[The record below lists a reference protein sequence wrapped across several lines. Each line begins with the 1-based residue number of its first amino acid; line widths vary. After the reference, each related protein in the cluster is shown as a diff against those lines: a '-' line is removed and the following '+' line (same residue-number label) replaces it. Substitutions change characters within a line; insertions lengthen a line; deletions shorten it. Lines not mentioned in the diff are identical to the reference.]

1 LAWISDGDNSLFWL
15 KNKLGRRMDKIRF
28 QEQLQAYE
36 QWKKDVINTI
46 EEYGPWL
53 EENDMSSEDV
63 QHRIEH
69 TVDALRSDKLTIA
82 FVAEFSR
89 GKTELI
95 NAIFFADFGRRLLPS
110 DAGRTTMCPTEIFYD
125 EERDEA
131 YVRLLPIETRLQ
143 ETSLT
148 QLRRDTKQWVHY
160 PLETDSV
167 EQMQAALNEVIQTKT
182 VTLEEAKHLGL
193 YSPDL
198 HPHQNQPPEMIE
210 IPKWR
215 HALISF
221 PHQLLRK
228 GLTILDTPGL
238 NALGTEPELTLN
250 MLPAAQAVLFVL
262 GADTGVTRSDM
273 EIWQHHIKGFQS
285 GRQRGMMVVLNKID
299 TLWDDLR
306 ETDDVDEAI
315 LNQQRST
322 AGLLGLEPRAVFP
335 VSAQKG
341 LLAKIKSDDTLLDKS
356 GLLDLEN
363 YLGQDVLGI
372 KQQLILETIGNDVG
386 QMLDNSRSLL
396 SGKLNETKHQLEE
409 LEELSDKSDDVITNL
424 MEKTRTEQAQYLR
437 DVETF
442 QQSRKQLKQ
451 QADQLSHTLNMEA
464 LDEIIE
470 RCRKEMAN
478 SWTTSGMKA
487 TMKSLFEEIRR
498 TMLNVVTQ
506 SEQTRKLIRSIYR
519 KFQNEHGFAVVQPKM
534 FSIVKYRV
542 ELELLH
548 QEAEVF
554 RNSPVTAMMEQ
565 NFVVKRFFS
574 ALVNRA
580 REIFEH
586 ADNEIDG
593 WLSSTLEPLVMQ
605 IKDHKDMMEKRLN
618 NLQKIGQSRNTLQ
631 YRILELQ
638 EQYTELARQLTA
650 LRNMANRIKNSR
662 PLNQGERPKPK
673 LVKQSAS

>member
-1 LAWISDGDNSLFWL
+1 
-15 KNKLGRRMDKIRF
+15 MDKIRF

-36 QWKKDVINTI
+36 QWKIDVLNTI

-53 EENDMSSEDV
+53 EDNDMSSPDV
-63 QHRIEH
+63 QQRIEH
-69 TVDALRSDKLTIA
+69 TLEALRSDKLTIA
-82 FVAEFSR
+82 FAAEFSR

-95 NAIFFADFGRRLLPS
+95 NAIFFSDFGRRLLPS

-125 EERDEA
+125 NNRNEA

-143 ETSLT
+143 ESSLT
-148 QLRRDTKQWVHY
+148 QLRKDTKQWVHY
-160 PLETDSV
+160 PLETESAD
-167 EQMQAALNEVIQTKT
+167 QMQAALHEVIQVKT
-182 VTLEEAKHLGL
+182 VPLEDAKRLGL

-198 HPHQNQPPEMIE
+198 HPHQAKPPEMIE

-221 PHQLLRK
+221 PHQLLKK

-285 GRQRGMMVVLNKID
+285 GRQRGLMVVLNKID

-306 ETDDVDEAI
+306 ETDDVNEAI

-322 AGLLGLEPRAVFP
+322 AGLLGIESNVVFP

-341 LLAKIKSDDTLLDKS
+341 LLAKIKGQDELLEKS

-372 KQQLILETIGNDVG
+372 KQQIILDTVGADVG

-396 SGKLNETKHQLEE
+396 SGKLNDTKRQLEE

-442 QQSRKQLKQ
+442 QQSRKQLKG
-451 QADQLSHTLNMEA
+451 QADQLSQSLNMA
-464 LDEIIE
+464 SLNEIIE
-470 RCRKEMAN
+470 RCKKEMTN
-478 SWTTSGMKA
+478 SWTTGGMKYS
-487 TMKSLFEEIRR
+487 MKNLFEEIRR
-498 TMLNVVTQ
+498 IMLNVVTQ

-548 QEAEVF
+548 QEAEIF

-574 ALVNRA
+574 ALVQRA
-580 REIFEH
+580 REIFQH

-605 IKDHKDMMEKRLN
+605 IKDHKEMMEKRLN

-638 EQYTELARQLTA
+638 EQYTELARKLTA
-650 LRNMANRIKNSR
+650 LRNMANRINNNR
-662 PLNQGERPKPK
+662 PLHQAERPKPK
-673 LVKQSAS
+673 LVSGNAS

>member
-1 LAWISDGDNSLFWL
+1 MG
-15 KNKLGRRMDKIRF
+15 KLRF
-28 QEQLQAYE
+28 QQQLQAYD
-36 QWKKDVINTI
+36 QWKADVINTI

-53 EENDMSSEDV
+53 EENGMSTPDMQQNI
-63 QHRIEH
+63 QH
-69 TVDALRSDKLTIA
+69 TLKTLKGDKLTIA

-95 NAIFFADFGRRLLPS
+95 NAIFFADYGRRLLPS

-125 EERDEA
+125 SDRNES

-143 ETSLT
+143 DITLT
-148 QLRRDTKQWVHY
+148 QLRDDSKQWVHY
-160 PLETDSV
+160 PLETRSV
-167 EQMQAALNEVIQTKT
+167 DQMQAALNEVIQTKT
-182 VTLEEAKHLGL
+182 VPLEEAKHLGL

-198 HPHQNQPPEMIE
+198 HPHQKQPPEMIQ

-221 PHQLLRK
+221 PHPLLK
-228 GLTILDTPGL
+228 QGLNILDTPGL
-238 NALGTEPELTLN
+238 NALGTEPELTLS

-285 GRQRGMMVVLNKID
+285 GRQRGLMVVLNKID

-306 ETDDVDEAI
+306 DSASISEVIRT
-315 LNQQRST
+315 QQSST
-322 AGLLGLEPRAVFP
+322 AQLLGVEQQVVFP
-335 VSAQKG
+335 ISAQKG
-341 LLAKIKSDDTLLDKS
+341 LLAKVKNDQPLLQKS
-356 GLLDLEN
+356 GLAELES
-363 YLGQDVLGI
+363 YLGQDVLTI
-372 KQQLILETIGNDVG
+372 KQQIILDTVGSDIG
-386 QMLDNSRSLL
+386 QMLDNSRSVL
-396 SGKLNETKHQLEE
+396 SGKLTNTKHQLEE
-409 LEELSDKSDDVITNL
+409 LEELSGKSDDVITAL
-424 MEKTRTEQAQYLR
+424 MEKTRSEQSQYMH
-437 DVETF
+437 DVESF
-442 QQSRKQLKQ
+442 QQSRKELKLQAEQLQGILNLQ
-451 QADQLSHTLNMEA
+451 Q

-470 RCRKEMAN
+470 RSRKEMSN
-478 SWTTSGMKA
+478 SWTTGGMKSA
-487 TMKSLFEEIRR
+487 MKGLFEELRHQ
-498 TMLNVVTQ
+498 MQGVVTQ
-506 SEQTRKLIRSIYR
+506 SEQTRKLIRTIYR

-580 REIFEH
+580 RGIFER
-586 ADNEIDG
+586 ADQEIEA
-593 WLSSTLEPLVMQ
+593 WLVSTLEPLVLQ
-605 IKDHKDMMEKRLN
+605 IRDHKEMMEKRLS
-618 NLQKIGQSRNTLQ
+618 NLQKIGQSRSTLQ

-638 EQYTELARQLTA
+638 EQYTEVAQQLTA
-650 LRNMANRIKNSR
+650 LRNMANRLSSHQPFNTI
-662 PLNQGERPKPK
+662 ERPKPK
-673 LVKQSAS
+673 LVKQNFS

>member
-1 LAWISDGDNSLFWL
+1 
-15 KNKLGRRMDKIRF
+15 MEKIRF
-28 QEQLQAYE
+28 QQQLQAYD
-36 QWKKDVINTI
+36 QWKTNVISTI
-46 EEYGPWL
+46 EEYAPWL
-53 EENDMSSEDV
+53 EENGMSTPEMQENISS
-63 QHRIEH
+63 
-69 TVDALRSDKLTIA
+69 TLKGLKSDKLTIA

-95 NAIFFADFGRRLLPS
+95 NAIFFADYGRRLLPS

-125 EERDEA
+125 NQRDEA
-131 YVRLLPIETRLQ
+131 YVQLLPIETRLQ
-143 ETSLT
+143 DITLS
-148 QLRRDTKQWVHY
+148 QLRKDAKQWVHY

-167 EQMQAALNEVIQTKT
+167 EQMEAALSEVIQTKS
-182 VTLEEAKHLGL
+182 VPLEEAKHLGL

-198 HPHQNQPPEMIE
+198 HPHQTTPPSKIE

-221 PHQLLRK
+221 PHHLLK
-228 GLTILDTPGL
+228 QGLVILDTPGL

-250 MLPAAQAVLFVL
+250 MLPAAHAVLFVL

-285 GRQRGMMVVLNKID
+285 GRQRGLMVVLNKID

-306 ETDDVDEAI
+306 ASADIQGVI
-315 LNQQRST
+315 QHQQSNT
-322 AGLLGLEPRAVFP
+322 AEMLGIKQNAVFP
-335 VSAQKG
+335 ISAQKG
-341 LLAKIKSDDTLLDKS
+341 LLAKVKSDPELLEKS
-356 GLLDLEN
+356 GLLNLES
-363 YLGQDVLGI
+363 YLGHDVLSI
-372 KQQLILETIGNDVG
+372 KQQIILDNIGADVG
-386 QMLDNSRSLL
+386 QMLDNSRSVL
-396 SGKLNETKHQLEE
+396 SGKLNNTKHQLEE
-409 LEELSDKSDDVITNL
+409 LEELSGKSDDVITNL
-424 MEKTRTEQAQYLR
+424 MEKTRKEQAQYMR
-437 DVETF
+437 DVESF
-442 QQSRKQLKQ
+442 QQSRRQLKEQ
-451 QADQLSHTLNMEA
+451 SEQLQAILNLKSLDQ
-464 LDEIIE
+464 IIE
-470 RCRKEMAN
+470 RSRREMTN
-478 SWTTSGMKA
+478 SWTTSGMKSA
-487 TMKSLFEEIRR
+487 MKGLFDEIRDN
-498 TMLNVVTQ
+498 MHGVVTH

-580 REIFEH
+580 RDIFQRADAEIG
-586 ADNEIDG
+586 AWII
-593 WLSSTLEPLVMQ
+593 STLEPLVLQ
-605 IKDHKDMMEKRLN
+605 IRDHKEMMEKRLT

-638 EQYTELARQLTA
+638 EQYTEIAQQLTA
-650 LRNMANRIKNSR
+650 LRNMANRLNNSQ
-662 PLNQGERPKPK
+662 PLSMTDRPKPK
-673 LVKQSAS
+673 LVKQNVS

>member
-1 LAWISDGDNSLFWL
+1 
-15 KNKLGRRMDKIRF
+15 MDKVRF

-36 QWKKDVINTI
+36 QWKTDVINTI
-46 EEYGPWL
+46 EEYAPWL
-53 EENDMSSEDV
+53 EENGMSTEDV
-63 QHRIEH
+63 QHRIDH
-69 TVDALRSDKLTIA
+69 TIEALRSDKLTIA

-125 EERDEA
+125 DLRDEA

-143 ETSLT
+143 ETSLA
-148 QLRRDTKQWVHY
+148 QLRKDTKQWVHY

-167 EQMQAALNEVIQTKT
+167 EQMKAALNEVIQTKT
-182 VTLEEAKHLGL
+182 VTLDEAQRLGL
-193 YSPDL
+193 YSPEL
-198 HPHQNQPPEMIE
+198 HPHQKQPPEMIE

-221 PHQLLRK
+221 PHKLLKK
-228 GLTILDTPGL
+228 GLVILDTPGL

-285 GRQRGMMVVLNKID
+285 GRQRGLMVVLNKID
-299 TLWDDLR
+299 TLWDEMR
-306 ETDDVDEAI
+306 EHEDVNEAI

-322 AGLLGLEPRAVFP
+322 ASLLGLEPRAVLP

-341 LLAKIKSDDTLLDKS
+341 LLSKVKSDQALLEKS
-356 GLLDLEN
+356 GLLELED
-363 YLGQDVLGI
+363 YLGQDVLNI
-372 KQQLILETIGNDVG
+372 KQQLILETISTDVG
-386 QMLDNSRSLL
+386 QMLDNSRSVL
-396 SGKLNETKHQLEE
+396 SGKLNETKCQLEE

-442 QQSRKQLKQ
+442 QHSRKQLKQ
-451 QADQLSHTLNMEA
+451 QADQLGMTLNMEA
-464 LDEIIE
+464 LNQIIE
-470 RCRKEMAN
+470 RCHKEMSN
-478 SWTTSGMKA
+478 SWTTSGMKSA
-487 TMKSLFEEIRR
+487 MKNLFEEIRR

-574 ALVNRA
+574 ALVDRA
-580 REIFEH
+580 RKIFQRT
-586 ADNEIDG
+586 DDEIDN
-593 WLSSTLEPLVMQ
+593 WLTTTLEPLVMQ
-605 IKDHKDMMEKRLN
+605 IKDHKEMMEKRLN

-650 LRNMANRIKNSR
+650 LRNMSNRIKSSR
-662 PLNQGERPKPK
+662 PLHPERPKPK
-673 LVKQSAS
+673 LVRQSAS

>member
-1 LAWISDGDNSLFWL
+1 ME
-15 KNKLGRRMDKIRF
+15 KVRF

-53 EENDMSSEDV
+53 EENGMSSGDV
-63 QHRIEH
+63 QQRIDH
-69 TVDALRSDKLTIA
+69 TLEALRSDKLTIA

-125 EERDEA
+125 DARDEA

-143 ETSLT
+143 DTSLA
-148 QLRRDTKQWVHY
+148 QLRKDAKQWVHY

-167 EQMQAALNEVIQTKT
+167 EQMQAALSEVIQTKT
-182 VTLEEAKHLGL
+182 VSLEEAKHLGL

-198 HPHQNQPPEMIE
+198 HPHQSQPPEMVE
-210 IPKWR
+210 VPKWR

-221 PHQLLRK
+221 PHHLLKK

-285 GRQRGMMVVLNKID
+285 GRQRGLMVVLNKID

-306 ETDDVDEAI
+306 ESEAVNDAI
-315 LNQQRST
+315 RGQQRNT

-341 LLAKIKSDDTLLDKS
+341 LLAKIKNDTPLLDKS

-363 YLGQDVLGI
+363 FLGQDVLGI
-372 KQQLILETIGNDVG
+372 KQQIILETVGSDVG

-396 SGKLNETKHQLEE
+396 SGKLNDTKRQLEE

-424 MEKTRTEQAQYLR
+424 MEKTRSEQAQYLR

-442 QQSRKQLKQ
+442 QHSRKQLKQ
-451 QADQLSHTLNMEA
+451 QADQLSQTLNLEV
-464 LDEIIE
+464 LNEIIE
-470 RCRKEMAN
+470 RCRKEMTN
-478 SWTTSGMKA
+478 SWTTSGMKTA
-487 TMKSLFEEIRR
+487 MKNLFEEIRR

-580 REIFEH
+580 REIFQH
-586 ADNEIDG
+586 ADEEIDG
-593 WLSSTLEPLVMQ
+593 WLSSTLEPLVIQ
-605 IKDHKDMMEKRLN
+605 IKDHKEMMEKRLN

-650 LRNMANRIKNSR
+650 LRNMANRIKSAR
-662 PLNQGERPKPK
+662 PLHQGERPKPK

>member
-1 LAWISDGDNSLFWL
+1 ME
-15 KNKLGRRMDKIRF
+15 KVRF

-36 QWKKDVINTI
+36 QWKKEITNTI
-46 EEYGPWL
+46 EEYAPWL
-53 EENDMSSEDV
+53 EENDMSTEDI
-63 QHRIEH
+63 QRRIKH
-69 TVDALRSDKLTIA
+69 TLDTLKSDKLTIA

-95 NAIFFADFGRRLLPS
+95 NAIFFADYGRRLLPS
-110 DAGRTTMCPTEIFYD
+110 DAGRTTMCPTEILYD
-125 EERDEA
+125 NERDEA

-143 ETSLT
+143 DITLT
-148 QLRRDTKQWVHY
+148 QLRQDIKQWVHY
-160 PLETDSV
+160 PLEVDSV
-167 EQMQAALNEVIQTKT
+167 EQMQAALSEVIQTKE

-193 YSPDL
+193 YNPDL
-198 HPHQNQPPEMIE
+198 HPHQKQPPETVA

-221 PHQLLRK
+221 PNPLLKK

-285 GRQRGMMVVLNKID
+285 GRQRGLMVVLNKID

-306 ETDDVDEAI
+306 EHEDIHEAI
-315 LNQQRST
+315 INQQANT
-322 AGLLGLEPRAVFP
+322 AEMLGVDPKVVFP
-335 VSAQKG
+335 ISAQKG
-341 LLAKIKSDDTLLDKS
+341 LLAKIKNEKSLLEKS
-356 GLLDLEN
+356 ALLDLEN
-363 YLGQDVLGI
+363 YLGQDVLNI
-372 KQQLILETIGNDVG
+372 KQQIILDMVSSDVG
-386 QMLDNSRSLL
+386 QMLDNSRSML
-396 SGKLNETKHQLEE
+396 SGKLNDTKYQLEE

-424 MEKTRTEQAQYLR
+424 MEKTRSEQAQYLR

-442 QQSRKQLKQ
+442 QLSRKQLKQ
-451 QADQLSHTLNMEA
+451 QADLLSETLSLKA
-464 LDEIIE
+464 LEYTIE
-470 RCRKEMAN
+470 KSRKEMAS
-478 SWTTSGMKA
+478 SWTTSGMKGS
-487 TMKSLFEEIRR
+487 MKNLFEETRR
-498 TMLNVVTQ
+498 TMLKVVNQ
-506 SEQTRKLIRSIYR
+506 SEQTRKLIRAIYR

-548 QEAEVF
+548 QEAEIF

-574 ALVNRA
+574 ALVKRA
-580 REIFEH
+580 HDIFKRADEEISQ
-586 ADNEIDG
+586 
-593 WLSSTLEPLVMQ
+593 WLGTTLEPLVMQ
-605 IKDHKDMMEKRLN
+605 IKDHKEMMEKRLT

-650 LRNMANRIKNSR
+650 LRNMANRLSNSR
-662 PLNQGERPKPK
+662 PLHEAKRQKPT
-673 LVKQSAS
+673 LVKQNAG

>member
-1 LAWISDGDNSLFWL
+1 ME
-15 KNKLGRRMDKIRF
+15 KVRF
-28 QEQLQAYE
+28 QEQLLAYE

-46 EEYGPWL
+46 EEYAPWL
-53 EENDMSSEDV
+53 EENGMSSQDI
-63 QHRIEH
+63 QQRIEH
-69 TVDALRSDKLTIA
+69 TLSTLKSDKLTIA

-95 NAIFFADFGRRLLPS
+95 NAIFFADYGRRLLPS

-125 EERDEA
+125 DERDEA

-143 ETSLT
+143 DTTLT
-148 QLRRDTKQWVHY
+148 QLRHDTKQWVHY
-160 PLETDSV
+160 PLEVDSV
-167 EQMQAALNEVIQTKT
+167 EQMQAALREVIETKS
-182 VTLEEAKHLGL
+182 VTLDEAKHLGL
-193 YSPDL
+193 YSQDL
-198 HPHQNQPPEMIE
+198 HPHQSQPPEMIE

-221 PHQLLRK
+221 PHHMLQK

-285 GRQRGMMVVLNKID
+285 SRQRGLMVVLNKID

-306 ETDDVDEAI
+306 EHEDIHDAI
-315 LNQQRST
+315 RGQQRST
-322 AGLLGLEPRAVFP
+322 AEMLGIESKAVFP
-335 VSAQKG
+335 ISAQKG
-341 LLAKIKSDDTLLDKS
+341 LLAKIKSEPALLDRS

-363 YLGQDVLGI
+363 YLGQDVLNI
-372 KQQLILETIGNDVG
+372 KQQIILDTVSSDVG
-386 QMLDNSRSLL
+386 QMLDNSRSML
-396 SGKLNETKHQLEE
+396 SGKLNDTKYQLEE
-409 LEELSDKSDDVITNL
+409 LEELSDKSDDVINNL
-424 MEKTRTEQAQYLR
+424 MEKTRSEQAQYLR

-451 QADQLSHTLNMEA
+451 QAQQLSETLS
-464 LDEIIE
+464 LDILDDIID
-470 RCRKEMAN
+470 RCRKEMTN
-478 SWTTSGMKA
+478 SWTTSGMKGS
-487 TMKSLFEEIRR
+487 MKNLFEETRR
-498 TMLNVVTQ
+498 TMLKVVTQ

-548 QEAEVF
+548 QEAEIF

-574 ALVNRA
+574 ALVKRA
-580 REIFEH
+580 RDIFQRADEEI
-586 ADNEIDG
+586 NG
-593 WLSSTLEPLVMQ
+593 WLHSTLEPLVMQ
-605 IKDHKDMMEKRLN
+605 IKDHKEMMEKRLN

-650 LRNMANRIKNSR
+650 LRNMSNRLSNNR
-662 PLNQGERPKPK
+662 PLHSSQRQKPT
-673 LVKQSAS
+673 LVKQNAS

>member
-1 LAWISDGDNSLFWL
+1 
-15 KNKLGRRMDKIRF
+15 MDKIRF

-36 QWKKDVINTI
+36 QWKIDVLNTI

-53 EENDMSSEDV
+53 EDNDMSSPDV
-63 QHRIEH
+63 QQRIEH
-69 TVDALRSDKLTIA
+69 TLEALRSDKLTIA
-82 FVAEFSR
+82 FAAEFSR

-95 NAIFFADFGRRLLPS
+95 NAIFFSDFGRRLLPS

-125 EERDEA
+125 NNRNEA

-143 ETSLT
+143 ESSLT
-148 QLRRDTKQWVHY
+148 QLRKDTKQWVHY
-160 PLETDSV
+160 PLETESAD
-167 EQMQAALNEVIQTKT
+167 QMQAALHEVIQVKT
-182 VTLEEAKHLGL
+182 VPLEDAKRLGL

-198 HPHQNQPPEMIE
+198 HPHQAKPPEMIE

-221 PHQLLRK
+221 PHQLLK
-228 GLTILDTPGL
+228 MGLTILDTPGL

-285 GRQRGMMVVLNKID
+285 GRQRGLMVVLNKID

-306 ETDDVDEAI
+306 ETDDVNEAI

-322 AGLLGLEPRAVFP
+322 AGLLGIESNVVFP

-341 LLAKIKSDDTLLDKS
+341 LLAKIKGQDELLEKS

-372 KQQLILETIGNDVG
+372 KQQIILDTVGADVG

-396 SGKLNETKHQLEE
+396 SGKLNDTKRQLEE

-442 QQSRKQLKQ
+442 QQSRKQLKG
-451 QADQLSHTLNMEA
+451 QADQLSQSLNMA
-464 LDEIIE
+464 SLNEIIE
-470 RCRKEMAN
+470 RCKKEMTN
-478 SWTTSGMKA
+478 SWTTGGMKYS
-487 TMKSLFEEIRR
+487 MKNLFEEIRR
-498 TMLNVVTQ
+498 IMLNVVTQ

-548 QEAEVF
+548 QEAEIF

-574 ALVNRA
+574 ALVQRA
-580 REIFEH
+580 REIFQH

-605 IKDHKDMMEKRLN
+605 IKDHKEMMEKRLN

-638 EQYTELARQLTA
+638 EQYTELARKLTA
-650 LRNMANRIKNSR
+650 LRNMANRINNNR
-662 PLNQGERPKPK
+662 PLHQAERPKPK
-673 LVKQSAS
+673 LVSGNAS

>member
-1 LAWISDGDNSLFWL
+1 
-15 KNKLGRRMDKIRF
+15 MDKVRF

-36 QWKKDVINTI
+36 QWKMDVINTI

-53 EENDMSSEDV
+53 EENDMSSGDT
-63 QHRIEH
+63 QQRIEH
-69 TVDALRSDKLTIA
+69 TLEALRSDKLTIA

-95 NAIFFADFGRRLLPS
+95 NGIFFADFGRRLLPS

-125 EERDEA
+125 DKRDEA

-143 ETSLT
+143 DISLT
-148 QLRRDTKQWVHY
+148 KLRKDTKQWVHY

-167 EQMQAALNEVIQTKT
+167 EQMQAALSEVIQTKS

-198 HPHQNQPPEMIE
+198 HPHQSQPPEMIE

-221 PHQLLRK
+221 PHHLLKK

-285 GRQRGMMVVLNKID
+285 GRQRGLMVVLNKID

-306 ETDDVDEAI
+306 ETEDVHDAI
-315 LNQQRST
+315 YNQQTAT
-322 AGLLGLEPRAVFP
+322 AGLLGIESRSVFP

-341 LLAKIKSDDTLLDKS
+341 LLAKIKTDDQLLEKS

-372 KQQLILETIGNDVG
+372 KQQIILETVGADVG
-386 QMLDNSRSLL
+386 QMLDNSRSIL
-396 SGKLNETKHQLEE
+396 SGKLNDTKRQLEE

-437 DVETF
+437 DVESF
-442 QQSRKQLKQ
+442 QQSRKQLKL
-451 QADQLSHTLNMEA
+451 QADQLSQTLNLES
-464 LDEIIE
+464 LNDIID
-470 RCRKEMAN
+470 RCRKEMTN

-487 TMKSLFEEIRR
+487 SMKNLFEEIRR
-498 TMLNVVTQ
+498 VMLNVVTQ

-574 ALVNRA
+574 ALVERA
-580 REIFEH
+580 REIFSH
-586 ADNEIDG
+586 ADDEIDG
-593 WLSSTLEPLVMQ
+593 WLSNTLEPLVMQ
-605 IKDHKDMMEKRLN
+605 IKDHKEMMEKRLN

-650 LRNMANRIKNSR
+650 LRNMANRINNNR
-662 PLNQGERPKPK
+662 PLHQAERPKPK

>member
-1 LAWISDGDNSLFWL
+1 
-15 KNKLGRRMDKIRF
+15 MDKVRF

-36 QWKKDVINTI
+36 QWKMDVINTI

-53 EENDMSSEDV
+53 QENDMSSEDV

-69 TVDALRSDKLTIA
+69 TLDSLRNDKLTIA

-125 EERDEA
+125 EARDEA

-143 ETSLT
+143 DTSLT
-148 QLRRDTKQWVHY
+148 KLRKDTKQWVHY

-198 HPHQNQPPEMIE
+198 HPHQSQPPEMIE

-221 PHQLLRK
+221 PHHLLKK

-285 GRQRGMMVVLNKID
+285 GRQRGLMVVLNKID

-306 ETDDVDEAI
+306 ESDDIHEAI
-315 LNQQRST
+315 LNQQRAT

-341 LLAKIKSDDTLLDKS
+341 LLAKIKTDDTLLDKS

-372 KQQLILETIGNDVG
+372 KQQLILETIGSDVG

-396 SGKLNETKHQLEE
+396 SGKLNDTKRQLEE
-409 LEELSDKSDDVITNL
+409 LEDLSDKSDDVITNL

-442 QQSRKQLKQ
+442 QTSRKQLKQ

-464 LDEIIE
+464 LDEIIQ

-478 SWTTSGMKA
+478 SWTTSGMKN

-506 SEQTRKLIRSIYR
+506 SDQTRKLIRSIYR

-586 ADNEIDG
+586 ADAEIDD
-593 WLSSTLEPLVMQ
+593 WLTSTLEPLVMQ

-618 NLQKIGQSRNTLQ
+618 NLQKIGHSRNTLQ

>member
-1 LAWISDGDNSLFWL
+1 
-15 KNKLGRRMDKIRF
+15 MDKVRF

-53 EENDMSSEDV
+53 EENDMSSGDV
-63 QHRIEH
+63 RHRIEH
-69 TVDALRSDKLTIA
+69 TLDSLRNDKLTIA

-125 EERDEA
+125 EARDEA

-143 ETSLT
+143 DTSLSK
-148 QLRRDTKQWVHY
+148 LRKDTKQWVHY

-167 EQMQAALNEVIQTKT
+167 EQMQAALNEVIQTKA
-182 VTLEEAKHLGL
+182 VPLEEAKHLGL

-198 HPHQNQPPEMIE
+198 HPHKSQPPEMIE

-221 PHQLLRK
+221 PHHLLKK

-285 GRQRGMMVVLNKID
+285 GRQRGLMVVLNKID

-306 ETDDVDEAI
+306 ESDDVHEVI
-315 LNQQRST
+315 RNQQRAT

-341 LLAKIKSDDTLLDKS
+341 LLAKIKTDDALLDKS

-363 YLGQDVLGI
+363 FLGQDVLGI
-372 KQQLILETIGNDVG
+372 KQQLILETIGSDVG

-396 SGKLNETKHQLEE
+396 SGKLNDTKRQLEE

-424 MEKTRTEQAQYLR
+424 MEKTRAEQAQYLR

-442 QQSRKQLKQ
+442 QTSRKQLKH
-451 QADQLSHTLNMEA
+451 QADQLSQTLNMEA

-470 RCRKEMAN
+470 RCLKEMAN
-478 SWTTSGMKA
+478 SWTTSGMKS

-498 TMLNVVTQ
+498 TMVNVVTQ

-519 KFQNEHGFAVVQPKM
+519 KFQNEHGFAIVQPKM

-586 ADNEIDG
+586 TDTEIDG
-593 WLSSTLEPLVMQ
+593 WLTSTLEPLVMQ

-618 NLQKIGQSRNTLQ
+618 NLQKIGQSRNSLQ

-662 PLNQGERPKPK
+662 PLNQSERPKPK

>member
-1 LAWISDGDNSLFWL
+1 MSNGLFYQGIHG
-15 KNKLGRRMDKIRF
+15 NKHMDKLRF
-28 QEQLQAYE
+28 QDQLKAYE
-36 QWKKDVINTI
+36 QWKMDVINTI
-46 EEYGPWL
+46 EEYRPWL
-53 EENDMSSEDV
+53 EENGMSSEETD
-63 QHRIEH
+63 QRIEH
-69 TVDALRSDKLTIA
+69 TLEALRSDKLTIA

-125 EERDEA
+125 DVRDEA
-131 YVRLLPIETRLQ
+131 YVRLLPIESRLQ
-143 ETSLT
+143 DISLT
-148 QLRRDTKQWVHY
+148 KLRQDTKQWVHY

-167 EQMQAALNEVIQTKT
+167 EQMQAALSEVIQTKS

-198 HPHQNQPPEMIE
+198 HPHQSQPPEMVE

-221 PHQLLRK
+221 PHKLLKK

-285 GRQRGMMVVLNKID
+285 GRQRGLMVVLNKID

-306 ETDDVDEAI
+306 ETDDVHDAI
-315 LNQQRST
+315 YNQQTST
-322 AGLLGLEPRAVFP
+322 AGLLGIESRAVFP

-341 LLAKIKSDDTLLDKS
+341 LLSKIKDDDTLLEKS

-372 KQQLILETIGNDVG
+372 KQQIVLETVGADVG
-386 QMLDNSRSLL
+386 QMLDNSRSML
-396 SGKLNETKHQLEE
+396 SGKLNDTKRQLEE

-437 DVETF
+437 DVESF
-442 QQSRKQLKQ
+442 QQSRKQLKL
-451 QADQLSHTLNMEA
+451 QADQLSQTLNLTSLNETI
-464 LDEIIE
+464 D
-470 RCRKEMAN
+470 RCRKEMTN
-478 SWTTSGMKA
+478 SWTTSGMKSS
-487 TMKSLFEEIRR
+487 MKDLFEEIRR
-498 TMLNVVTQ
+498 VMLNVVTQ

-574 ALVNRA
+574 ALVERA
-580 REIFEH
+580 REIFNN
-586 ADNEIDG
+586 ADEEIDG
-593 WLSSTLEPLVMQ
+593 WLSNALEPLVMQ
-605 IKDHKDMMEKRLN
+605 IKDHKEMMEKRLN

-650 LRNMANRIKNSR
+650 LRNMANRINNNR
-662 PLNQGERPKPK
+662 PLHQAERPKPK
-673 LVKQSAS
+673 LVKQNVS

>member
-1 LAWISDGDNSLFWL
+1 ME
-15 KNKLGRRMDKIRF
+15 KVRF

-36 QWKKDVINTI
+36 QWKKDIINTI
-46 EEYGPWL
+46 EEYAPWL
-53 EENDMSSEDV
+53 EENGMSTEDI
-63 QHRIEH
+63 QQRIKH
-69 TVDALRSDKLTIA
+69 TLDTLRSDKLTIA

-95 NAIFFADFGRRLLPS
+95 NAIFFADYGRRLLPS

-125 EERDEA
+125 DERDEA

-143 ETSLT
+143 DNTLS
-148 QLRRDTKQWVHY
+148 QLRHDTKQWVHY

-167 EQMQAALNEVIQTKT
+167 EQMQAALSEVIQTKE
-182 VTLEEAKHLGL
+182 VSLEEAKHLGL

-198 HPHQNQPPEMIE
+198 HPHQKQPPETVE

-221 PHQLLRK
+221 PNPMLKK

-285 GRQRGMMVVLNKID
+285 GRQRGLMVVLNKID

-306 ETDDVDEAI
+306 EHEDIHEAI
-315 LNQQRST
+315 RNQQTST
-322 AGLLGLEPRAVFP
+322 AEMLGVESRVVFP
-335 VSAQKG
+335 ISAQKG
-341 LLAKIKSDDTLLDKS
+341 LLAKIKGESSLLEKS
-356 GLLDLEN
+356 ALLELEN
-363 YLGQDVLGI
+363 YLGQDVLNI
-372 KQQLILETIGNDVG
+372 KQQIILDTVSADVG
-386 QMLDNSRSLL
+386 QMLDNSRSML
-396 SGKLNETKHQLEE
+396 SGKLNDTKYQLEE

-424 MEKTRTEQAQYLR
+424 MEKTRSEQAQYLR

-451 QADQLSHTLNMEA
+451 QASLLSETLSLEA
-464 LDEIIE
+464 LESTIE
-470 RCRKEMAN
+470 KSRKEMTN
-478 SWTTSGMKA
+478 SWTTSGMKGS
-487 TMKSLFEEIRR
+487 MKSLFEETRS
-498 TMLNVVTQ
+498 TMLKVVNQ
-506 SEQTRKLIRSIYR
+506 SEQTRKLIRAIYR

-548 QEAEVF
+548 QEAEIF

-574 ALVNRA
+574 ALVKRA
-580 REIFEH
+580 HDIFKR
-586 ADNEIDG
+586 ADEDINS

-605 IKDHKDMMEKRLN
+605 IKDHKEMMEKRLT

-650 LRNMANRIKNSR
+650 LRNMSNRLSNSR
-662 PLNQGERPKPK
+662 PLHQAKRQKPT
-673 LVKQSAS
+673 LVKQNTG

>member
-1 LAWISDGDNSLFWL
+1 ME
-15 KNKLGRRMDKIRF
+15 KVRF

-53 EENDMSSEDV
+53 EENGMSSGDV
-63 QHRIEH
+63 QQRIDH
-69 TVDALRSDKLTIA
+69 TIEALRSDKLTIA

-125 EERDEA
+125 DARDEA

-143 ETSLT
+143 DTSLA
-148 QLRRDTKQWVHY
+148 QLRKDAKQWVHY

-167 EQMQAALNEVIQTKT
+167 EQMQAALSEVIQTKT
-182 VTLEEAKHLGL
+182 VSLEEAKHLGL

-198 HPHQNQPPEMIE
+198 HPHQNQPPEVIE

-221 PHQLLRK
+221 PHQLLKK

-285 GRQRGMMVVLNKID
+285 GRQRGLMVVLNKID

-306 ETDDVDEAI
+306 EHEAVSDAI
-315 LNQQRST
+315 RNQQRNT

-341 LLAKIKSDDTLLDKS
+341 LLAKIKSDNPLLEKS

-363 YLGQDVLGI
+363 FLGQDVLGI
-372 KQQLILETIGNDVG
+372 KQQIILETVGSDVG

-396 SGKLNETKHQLEE
+396 SGKLNDTKRQLEE
-409 LEELSDKSDDVITNL
+409 LEALSDKSDDVITNL
-424 MEKTRTEQAQYLR
+424 MEKTRSEQAQYLR

-442 QQSRKQLKQ
+442 QHSRKQLKQ
-451 QADQLSHTLNMEA
+451 QADQLGQTLNMEA
-464 LDEIIE
+464 LNEVIE
-470 RCRKEMAN
+470 RCRKEMTN
-478 SWTTSGMKA
+478 SWTTSGMKSA
-487 TMKSLFEEIRR
+487 MKNLFEEIRR

-580 REIFEH
+580 REIFQH
-586 ADNEIDG
+586 ADEEIDS
-593 WLSSTLEPLVMQ
+593 WLTSTLEPLVIQ
-605 IKDHKDMMEKRLN
+605 IKDHKEMMEKRLN

-650 LRNMANRIKNSR
+650 LRNMANRIKSAR
-662 PLNQGERPKPK
+662 PLHQSERPKPK
-673 LVKQSAS
+673 LVKQTGS

>member
-1 LAWISDGDNSLFWL
+1 
-15 KNKLGRRMDKIRF
+15 MDKIRF

-36 QWKKDVINTI
+36 QWKQDVTNTI
-46 EEYGPWL
+46 EEYAPWL
-53 EENDMSSEDV
+53 EENSMSSADM
-63 QHRIEH
+63 QQRIEH
-69 TVDALRSDKLTIA
+69 TLEALRSDKLTIA

-125 EERDEA
+125 DQREEA

-143 ETSLT
+143 DTSLT
-148 QLRRDTKQWVHY
+148 QLRKDTKQWVHY
-160 PLETDSV
+160 PLETHSV
-167 EQMQAALNEVIQTKT
+167 EQMQAALNEVIQTKS
-182 VTLEEAKHLGL
+182 VPLEEAKHLGL

-198 HPHQNQPPEMIE
+198 HPHQAKPPEMID

-221 PHQLLRK
+221 PHQLLKK

-285 GRQRGMMVVLNKID
+285 GRQRGLMVVLNKID

-306 ETDDVDEAI
+306 ESEAVNDAI
-315 LNQQRST
+315 RNQQSST
-322 AGLLGLEPRAVFP
+322 AGLLGIESRAVFP

-341 LLAKIKSDDTLLDKS
+341 LLAKIKGDDALLDKS

-372 KQQLILETIGNDVG
+372 KQQIILETIGSEVG
-386 QMLDNSRSLL
+386 QMLDNSRSML
-396 SGKLNETKHQLEE
+396 SGKLNDTKRQLEE

-451 QADQLSHTLNMEA
+451 QAEQLSQTLNLSSLNET
-464 LDEIIE
+464 IE
-470 RCRKEMAN
+470 RCRKDMTN
-478 SWTTSGMKA
+478 SWTTSGMKSS
-487 TMKSLFEEIRR
+487 MKNLFEEIRR
-498 TMLNVVTQ
+498 IMLNVVTQ
-506 SEQTRKLIRSIYR
+506 SEQTRKLIRNIYR

-565 NFVVKRFFS
+565 NFVVRRFFS
-574 ALVNRA
+574 ALVDRA
-580 REIFEH
+580 HEIFKH
-586 ADNEIDG
+586 ADDEVDG
-593 WLSSTLEPLVMQ
+593 WLSTTLEPLVMQ
-605 IKDHKDMMEKRLN
+605 IKDHKEMMEKRLN

-650 LRNMANRIKNSR
+650 LRNMANRINNSR
-662 PLNQGERPKPK
+662 PLNQTERPKPK
-673 LVKQSAS
+673 LVKQTGS

>member
-1 LAWISDGDNSLFWL
+1 MA
-15 KNKLGRRMDKIRF
+15 KVRF

-36 QWKKDVINTI
+36 LWKKDIVNTI
-46 EEYGPWL
+46 EEYSPWL
-53 EENDMSSEDV
+53 QDSGMCSEDM
-63 QHRIEH
+63 QQRIDH
-69 TVDALRSDKLTIA
+69 TLEALRSDKLTIA

-125 EERDEA
+125 DVRDEA

-143 ETSLT
+143 ETSLS
-148 QLRRDTKQWVHY
+148 QLRKDTKQWVHY
-160 PLETDSV
+160 PLEIDSV
-167 EQMQAALNEVIQTKT
+167 EQMQAALSEVIQTKA
-182 VTLEEAKHLGL
+182 VNLEEAKQLGL
-193 YSPDL
+193 YSPDQ
-198 HPHQNQPPEMIE
+198 HPHQNEPPEMVE

-221 PHQLLRK
+221 PHQLLKK

-238 NALGTEPELTLN
+238 NALGTEPELTIN

-285 GRQRGMMVVLNKID
+285 GRQRGLMVVLNKID

-306 ETDDVDEAI
+306 DHEDVSDAI

-322 AGLLGLEPRAVFP
+322 ADLLGLKARAVFP

-341 LLAKIKSDDTLLDKS
+341 LLSKIKNDNGLLEKS

-372 KQQLILETIGNDVG
+372 KQQIILETVGADVG

-396 SGKLNETKHQLEE
+396 SGKLNETKRQLEE

-451 QADQLSHTLNMEA
+451 QADMLSRTLNREA
-464 LDEIIE
+464 LDQIIG

-478 SWTTSGMKA
+478 SWTTGGMKLA
-487 TMKSLFEEIRR
+487 MKNLFEDIRR

-506 SEQTRKLIRSIYR
+506 SEQTRKLIRTIYR
-519 KFQNEHGFAVVQPKM
+519 KFQNEHGFAVLQPKM

-574 ALVNRA
+574 VLVNRA
-580 REIFEH
+580 REIFKN
-586 ADNEIDG
+586 ADDEVDG
-593 WLSSTLEPLVMQ
+593 WLTTALEPLILQ
-605 IKDHKDMMEKRLN
+605 IKDHKEMMEKRLN

-631 YRILELQ
+631 YRIMELQ
-638 EQYTELARQLTA
+638 EQYTELARHLTA
-650 LRNMANRIKNSR
+650 LRNMANRIKNNR
-662 PLNQGERPKPK
+662 PLHLSERPKPK
-673 LVKQSAS
+673 LVSQSAS

>member
-1 LAWISDGDNSLFWL
+1 
-15 KNKLGRRMDKIRF
+15 MDKVRF
-28 QEQLQAYE
+28 QEQLQIYE

-46 EEYGPWL
+46 EDYAPWL
-53 EENDMSSEDV
+53 EENSMSSEDV
-63 QHRIEH
+63 QQRIDH
-69 TVDALRSDKLTIA
+69 TLEALRSDKLTIA

-125 EERDEA
+125 DARDEA

-143 ETSLT
+143 DTSLA
-148 QLRRDTKQWVHY
+148 QLRKDAKQWVHY

-167 EQMQAALNEVIQTKT
+167 EQMQAALSEVIQTKT
-182 VTLEEAKHLGL
+182 VSLEEAKHLGL

-198 HPHQNQPPEMIE
+198 HPHQNQPPEVIE

-221 PHQLLRK
+221 PHQLLKK

-285 GRQRGMMVVLNKID
+285 GRQRGLMVVLNKID

-306 ETDDVDEAI
+306 EHEAVSDAI
-315 LNQQRST
+315 RNQQRNT

-341 LLAKIKSDDTLLDKS
+341 LLAKIKSDNPLLEKS

-363 YLGQDVLGI
+363 FLGQDVLGI
-372 KQQLILETIGNDVG
+372 KQQIILETVGSDVG

-396 SGKLNETKHQLEE
+396 SGKLNDTKRQLEE
-409 LEELSDKSDDVITNL
+409 LEALSDKSDDVITNL
-424 MEKTRTEQAQYLR
+424 MEKTRSEQAQYLR

-442 QQSRKQLKQ
+442 QHSRKQLKQ
-451 QADQLSHTLNMEA
+451 QADQLGQTLNMEA
-464 LDEIIE
+464 LNEVIE
-470 RCRKEMAN
+470 RCRKEMTN
-478 SWTTSGMKA
+478 SWTTSGMKSA
-487 TMKSLFEEIRR
+487 MKNLFEEIRR

-580 REIFEH
+580 REIFQH
-586 ADNEIDG
+586 ADEEIDS
-593 WLSSTLEPLVMQ
+593 WLTSTLEPLVIQ
-605 IKDHKDMMEKRLN
+605 IKDHKEMMEKRLN

-650 LRNMANRIKNSR
+650 LRNMANRIKSAR
-662 PLNQGERPKPK
+662 PLHQSERPKPK
-673 LVKQSAS
+673 LVKQTGS

>member
-1 LAWISDGDNSLFWL
+1 
-15 KNKLGRRMDKIRF
+15 MDKVRF

-36 QWKKDVINTI
+36 QWKTDVINTI
-46 EEYGPWL
+46 EEYAPWL
-53 EENDMSSEDV
+53 EENGMSSEDV

-69 TVDALRSDKLTIA
+69 TLDSLRNDKLTIA

-125 EERDEA
+125 EARDEA

-143 ETSLT
+143 DTSLT
-148 QLRRDTKQWVHY
+148 KLRKDTKQWVHY

-198 HPHQNQPPEMIE
+198 HPHQSQPPEMIE
-210 IPKWR
+210 VPKWR

-221 PHQLLRK
+221 PHHLLKK

-285 GRQRGMMVVLNKID
+285 GRQRGLMVVLNKID

-306 ETDDVDEAI
+306 ETDDVHEVI
-315 LNQQRST
+315 LNQQRAT

-341 LLAKIKSDDTLLDKS
+341 LLAKIKTDDTLLDKS

-372 KQQLILETIGNDVG
+372 KQQLILETIGSDVG

-396 SGKLNETKHQLEE
+396 SGKLNETKRQLEE

-424 MEKTRTEQAQYLR
+424 MEKTRTEQAQYMR

-442 QQSRKQLKQ
+442 QTSRKQLKQ
-451 QADQLSHTLNMEA
+451 QADQLSQTLNMEA

-478 SWTTSGMKA
+478 SWTTSGMKN
-487 TMKSLFEEIRR
+487 TMKNLFEEIRR

-506 SEQTRKLIRSIYR
+506 SEQTRKLIRTIYR

-586 ADNEIDG
+586 ADTEIDD
-593 WLSSTLEPLVMQ
+593 WLTSTLEPLVMQ

>member
-1 LAWISDGDNSLFWL
+1 ME
-15 KNKLGRRMDKIRF
+15 KVRF

-36 QWKKDVINTI
+36 QWKKDIINTI
-46 EEYGPWL
+46 EDYAPWL
-53 EENDMSSEDV
+53 EENDMSSEDI
-63 QHRIEH
+63 QHRIKH
-69 TVDALRSDKLTIA
+69 TLDTLKSDKLTIA

-95 NAIFFADFGRRLLPS
+95 NAIFFADYGRRLLPS

-125 EERDEA
+125 DDRNEA

-143 ETSLT
+143 DITLS
-148 QLRRDTKQWVHY
+148 QLRHDTKQWVHY
-160 PLETDSV
+160 PLETDSA
-167 EQMQAALNEVIQTKT
+167 EQMQAALSEVIQTKE

-193 YSPDL
+193 YNPDL
-198 HPHQNQPPEMIE
+198 HPHQKQPPETVE

-215 HALISF
+215 HAMISF
-221 PHQLLRK
+221 PNPILKK

-262 GADTGVTRSDM
+262 GADTGVTHSDM

-285 GRQRGMMVVLNKID
+285 GRQRGLMVVLNKID

-306 ETDDVDEAI
+306 EHEDIHEAI
-315 LNQQRST
+315 KNQQNNT
-322 AGLLGLEPRAVFP
+322 AEMLGVETKVVFP
-335 VSAQKG
+335 ISAQKG
-341 LLAKIKSDDTLLDKS
+341 LLAKIKDEPSLLEKS
-356 GLLDLEN
+356 ALLDLEN
-363 YLGQDVLGI
+363 YLGQDVLNI
-372 KQQLILETIGNDVG
+372 KQQIILDTVSSDVG
-386 QMLDNSRSLL
+386 QMLDNSRSIL
-396 SGKLNETKHQLEE
+396 SGKLNDTKYQLEE

-424 MEKTRTEQAQYLR
+424 MEKTRSEQAQYLR

-442 QQSRKQLKQ
+442 QLSRKQLKQ
-451 QADQLSHTLNMEA
+451 QADALSEILSLKA
-464 LDEIIE
+464 LESTTE
-470 RCRKEMAN
+470 KSRKEMAS
-478 SWTTSGMKA
+478 SWTTSGMKGS
-487 TMKSLFEEIRR
+487 MKNLFDETRR
-498 TMLNVVTQ
+498 TMLKVVNQ
-506 SEQTRKLIRSIYR
+506 SEQTRKLIRAIYR

-548 QEAEVF
+548 QEAEIF
-554 RNSPVTAMMEQ
+554 RNSPITAMMEQ

-574 ALVNRA
+574 ALVRRA
-580 REIFEH
+580 HDIFKRADEEI
-586 ADNEIDG
+586 NN
-593 WLSSTLEPLVMQ
+593 WLSTTLEPLVMQ
-605 IKDHKDMMEKRLN
+605 IKDHKEMMEKRLT

-650 LRNMANRIKNSR
+650 LRNMANRLSNSR
-662 PLNQGERPKPK
+662 PLHEAKRQKPT
-673 LVKQSAS
+673 LVKQNAG